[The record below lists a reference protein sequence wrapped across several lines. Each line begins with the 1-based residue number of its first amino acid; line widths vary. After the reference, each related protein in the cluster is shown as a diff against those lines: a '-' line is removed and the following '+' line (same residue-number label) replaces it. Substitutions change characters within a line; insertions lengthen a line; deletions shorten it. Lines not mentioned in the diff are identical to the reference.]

1 MVIGIT
7 GNYCSGKNEACAQFE
22 QAGFDIIDVDSLGH
36 EALEVKRQEVVDTFG
51 KHILHDNGIDRV
63 KLGAIVFGDGG
74 KMKELERIVHPWMIR
89 RVRHLTTEC
98 TDCVINAAMLI
109 EMCLFTLCDRVI
121 GILVDEEVAVG
132 RAGRRD
138 GMSREEALRRI
149 RSQIPTKEKL
159 HFVDTVID
167 NNGDIDTFKRS
178 IASVIAKLR

>member
-7 GNYCSGKNEACAQFE
+7 GNYCSGKNVACTQFE
-22 QAGFDIIDVDSLGH
+22 QAGFSIIDVDSLGH
-36 EALEVKRQEVVDTFG
+36 EALEVKRQEVVDAFG
-51 KHILHDNGIDRV
+51 EHVLYGNGIDRA

-89 RVRHLTTEC
+89 RVRRLTAEY
-98 TDCVINAAMLI
+98 TDCVINAALLI
-109 EMCLFTLCDRVI
+109 EMCLFALCDRVI
-121 GILVDEEVAVG
+121 GILVEEEVAVG
-132 RAGRRD
+132 RASSRD

-167 NNGDIDTFKRS
+167 NNGDLDTFKQS